1 MKLHLGTVDR
11 RRVWRILEIAEPG
24 DRASLVFDLA
34 IRALIAANVLAVVV
48 ESIPEVQD
56 VGAQWFRVFDAVSVA
71 VFSIE
76 YLLRVWSA
84 PEDERYE
91 GAVRGRLRFAVT
103 PLALVDLAAVLPAYL
118 PMLGV
123 DLRILRGVR
132 LVRLV
137 RILKLFRYS
146 RALRSMG
153 RTFRRKRAELLLT
166 LSMVGLLLLV
176 ASTLMYY
183 AEHTAQPDTFGSIPE
198 ALWWGVVTLTTLGYG
213 DVVPMTLL
221 GRIMGGVFALCG
233 LLIVALPTA
242 ILGSAFIEEMG
253 GVPKPAR
260 EVTRCP
266 HCGAL
271 LEGAGAEDEG

>member
-1 MKLHLGTVDR
+1 MKPLPKRIDR
-11 RRVWRILEIAEPG
+11 GRVWRILEIAEPG

-34 IRALIAANVLAVVV
+34 IRALIAANVLAVIV
-48 ESIPEVQD
+48 ESVPEVQD
-56 VGAQWFRVFDAVSVA
+56 VAALWFRAFDVASVA
-71 VFSIE
+71 VFSVE

-84 PEDERYE
+84 PEDERYA
-91 GAVRGRLRFAVT
+91 GGVRGRLRFAVT

-118 PMLGV
+118 PMMGV

-146 RALRSMG
+146 RALRSLG

-183 AEHTAQPDTFGSIPE
+183 AEHTAQPETFGSIPE

-221 GRIMGGVFALCG
+221 GRIMGGLFALSG

-242 ILGSAFIEEMG
+242 ILGSAFVEELG
-253 GVPKPAR
+253 GIPTSAP

-271 LEGAGAEDEG
+271 LERDGAEEDG